1 VRGVKIGIEPV
12 NDRMCILTRAKGD
25 AADLIRFVL
34 SPDGV
39 VTPDL
44 RHRLPGRGCWVTA
57 DRASVDEAAKKGLFA
72 RAFKTKSARA
82 EDLGATVDALLLSDL
97 TGMMS
102 MARKSGQFIGGSG
115 KAEAA
120 IRSGEAIAL
129 FHASDAAA
137 DGVRKLGQAV
147 KARALTLDEPE
158 IPVFILMTGEQMDAC
173 FGEGGFIHATAL
185 AGQAGEGVVKRA
197 KRLAAYRSGR
207 DR

>member
-1 VRGVKIGIEPV
+1 VKIGIEPV

-25 AADLIRFVL
+25 KADLIRFVL
-34 SPDGV
+34 SPDGAV
-39 VTPDL
+39 VPDL
-44 RHRLPGRGCWVTA
+44 KHALPGRGAWVSA
-57 DRASVDEAAKKGLFA
+57 ERKAVEEAARKGAFA
-72 RAFKTKSARA
+72 RAFKTKLAPP
-82 EDLGATVDALLLSDL
+82 EDLGASVDQLLLADL
-97 TGMMS
+97 TGMMN

-129 FHASDAAA
+129 FHATDAAA

-158 IPVFILMTGEQMDAC
+158 IPVFRLMTGEQMDAC

-197 KRLAAYRSGR
+197 KRLAAYRS
-207 DR
+207 D

>member
-1 VRGVKIGIEPV
+1 
-12 NDRMCILTRAKGD
+12 MCILTRAKGD
-25 AADLIRFVL
+25 KADLIRFVL
-34 SPDGV
+34 SPDGAV
-39 VTPDL
+39 VPDL
-44 RHRLPGRGCWVTA
+44 KNALPGRGAWVSAKRKT
-57 DRASVDEAAKKGLFA
+57 VEEAARKGAFA
-72 RAFKTKSARA
+72 RAFKTKLAPP
-82 EDLGATVDALLLSDL
+82 EDLGATVDQLLLADL
-97 TGMMS
+97 TGMMN

-129 FHASDAAA
+129 FHATDAAA

-158 IPVFILMTGEQMDAC
+158 IPVFRLMTGEQMDAC

-197 KRLAAYRSGR
+197 TRLAAYRS
-207 DR
+207 D

>member
-1 VRGVKIGIEPV
+1 
-12 NDRMCILTRAKGD
+12 MCILTRARGD
-25 AADLIRFVL
+25 KADLIRFVL

-44 RHRLPGRGCWVTA
+44 KLALPGRGAWVTA
-57 DRASVDEAAKKGLFA
+57 DRKVVDEAASKGAFA
-72 RAFKTKSARA
+72 RAFKTKLAPP
-82 EDLGATVDALLLSDL
+82 EDLGSTVDALLLADL
-97 TGMMS
+97 TGMMN

-158 IPVFILMTGEQMDAC
+158 IPVFRLMTGEQMDAC
-173 FGEGGFIHATAL
+173 FG
-185 AGQAGEGVVKRA
+185 
-197 KRLAAYRSGR
+197 
-207 DR
+207 